1 MNFPQKSF
9 KTTERL
15 SLEVCDSLCGEKQFR
30 KYLTPFTGL
39 IKKKIK
45 QIRIAIRICPY
56 QTW

>member
-39 IKKKIK
+39 IKKKN
-45 QIRIAIRICPY
+45 
-56 QTW
+56 